1 MQEQSKSI
9 LEALQKYI
17 AKCELLNNLDL
28 HIEQVESDPTNYS
41 IGSAGQVL
49 LSEDILGNQ
58 TWQYNAILQSRE
70 YTADDLS
77 RLDNAAFTEQFI
89 FYLQDKN
96 TQGDLPVLLDGCTAQ
111 QIYADNGIILSLDEN
126 GDRGIYQI
134 QIHLIFER
142 EVNADT

>member
-28 HIEQVESDPTNYS
+28 HIEQVESNPTNYS

-96 TQGDLPVLLDGCTAQ
+96 FQEDFPLLPNGCTGKE
-111 QIYADNGIILSLDEN
+111 IYADNGIILSLDED